1 MARVI
6 LTFFALTTL
15 LRGDST
21 RFDLASSDGE
31 IAFASCVVT
40 EFRFRSNLDSWA
52 NSGELIGAAMSSW
65 VGTPQS
71 KNWRLD
77 NPIQPEVETLL
88 TETIPAALGAKDVL
102 VFYLGTHHL
111 KSGRLLLA
119 DGDAMLPSE
128 LAGWLGK
135 LPNKVILIGDVCYAA
150 ALEEEAKM
158 PNNVV
163 RIYASS
169 DKEKTPEVRLDGSY
183 RAVSAFFEELSTTIP
198 KLGVP
203 HDRFSLTGCTFVDS
217 LREES
222 ADADAEVRIDRVLA
236 QMRRRHVELRIVSKL
251 TRLPTPMGFNLQPVV
266 LRPAAYALTPVV
278 DSEETG
284 TTFVEIAK
292 LLKQPEPRLD
302 FARAAVLVA
311 KLYRPELD
319 EAAYL
324 ARISAVSHEARLAIG
339 SQRKGAKI
347 VPILNRLVF
356 ETLAIHPERQGYNE
370 DFLIDQLLDQKR
382 GRCSGLVSLYL
393 AIAEDL
399 GLPLVAVCVPE
410 HVFVRWDPWAPAAE
424 QFREKAGW
432 FSKPRAINIE
442 TTIAG
447 KELENSGYRRMLR
460 GKASLRGNNFYMRAL
475 TKREA
480 VGLLLSPLGSALR
493 EQGRLDEAMA
503 ACQLAVKVNE
513 NDAEAWNNLGMVYRR
528 QNALTAARE
537 AYERAVEIFP
547 GFAEAYNNLGAI
559 SSEVAERVVLFRQAI
574 EIKPDLAESW
584 KNLALAYVEQG
595 DDKLAW
601 ICIQKCQEMNYLLP
615 ADLVSQVQRRL
626 Q

>member
-1 MARVI
+1 MPRVFLILFLLANLAR
-6 LTFFALTTL
+6 A
-15 LRGDST
+15 D
-21 RFDLASSDGE
+21 RFDLANSAGD

-40 EFRFRSNLDSWA
+40 EFRLRSDLDSWA
-52 NSGELIGAAMSSW
+52 KSGELVGAALSTWMQ
-65 VGTPQS
+65 TPQNKFWS
-71 KNWRLD
+71 LS
-77 NPIQPEVETLL
+77 NPIQPEVKALL
-88 TETIPAALGAKDVL
+88 TETVPAALGPQDVL

-128 LAGWLGK
+128 LAEWLGK
-135 LPNKVILIGDVCYAA
+135 LPNTVILIGDVCYAA

-158 PNNVV
+158 PDNVV
-163 RIYASS
+163 RIYASGG
-169 DKEKTPEVRLDGSY
+169 KEKTPEVRLDGSY
-183 RAVSAFFEELSTTIP
+183 RAVSTFFKALSETIP
-198 KLGVP
+198 KLGIS

-217 LREES
+217 LRAES
-222 ADADAEVRIDRVLA
+222 ADANAEVRIDRVLA

-251 TRLPTPMGFNLQPVV
+251 TRLPTPMGFNLRPVV
-266 LRPAAYALTPVV
+266 LRPSTHAVVPVV
-278 DSEETG
+278 SPEQSSE
-284 TTFVEIAK
+284 TFAEIAK
-292 LLKQPEPRLD
+292 LLEQPEPRLD

-319 EAAYL
+319 EADYL
-324 ARISAVSHEARLAIG
+324 SRISAISHKVRMAIDD
-339 SQRKGAKI
+339 QRKGAKV
-347 VPILNRLVF
+347 VPILNAQIF
-356 ETLAIHPERQGYNE
+356 ETLGIRPEKVGYNE

-410 HVFVRWDPWAPAAE
+410 HVFVRWDPWAPGAE
-424 QFREKAGW
+424 RYREKRGW

-442 TTIAG
+442 TTFAG
-447 KELENSGYRRMLR
+447 KELPDADYARMFR
-460 GKASLRGNNFYMRAL
+460 GKPSLRGANFYMRAL
-475 TKREA
+475 TKRE
-480 VGLLLSPLGSALR
+480 VIGLLLSPLGSALR
-493 EQGRLDEAMA
+493 EQSRLDEAMQ

-528 QNALTAARE
+528 KDELAAARRS
-537 AYERAVEIFP
+537 YERAVTIFP
-547 GFAEAYNNLGAI
+547 NFAEAHNNLGVI
-559 SSEVAERVVLFRQAI
+559 SSEVGERVVRFRRAI

-601 ICIQKCQEMNYLLP
+601 ICIQKCQEMNYALP
-615 ADLVSQVQRRL
+615 DTLVSQVQERL
-626 Q
+626 E